1 MRLLALLVAFFLL
14 LVGITGVFLPEDLLK
29 VGHHLTTPVGL
40 YVAAALRVGIGL
52 VLTLAAANSRAPKTL
67 RVIGIIAIV
76 AGLTT
81 PWLGVE
87 RTRAILDWWSAQG
100 PVLMRLGPGFALIL
114 GGFIAYAVAPRR
126 GNAS

>member
-1 MRLLALLVAFFLL
+1 MRPLALLVAFFIF
-14 LVGITGVFLPEDLLK
+14 LVGITGVFFAEGLLK
-29 VGHHLTTPVGL
+29 VGHYLATPVGL

-52 VLTLAAANSRAPKTL
+52 VLALAAANSRAPKTL
-67 RVIGIIAIV
+67 RVIGIIVIV

-81 PWLGVE
+81 PFLGVE

-100 PVLMRLGPGFALIL
+100 PVLMRLGPGFALIV

-126 GNAS
+126 GSSS